1 LSTDTESLIPG
12 SGGTARGVSAPT
24 RDGARS
30 TGGSRP
36 AQNQPARNKRSE
48 GQWALGDHTPL
59 NPNEE
64 WKAKE
69 GGLAVRERVLS
80 TYAEQGF
87 ASIPGDDLRGRMRW
101 WGLYTQRK
109 PGIDGGRTASLEPH
123 ELDDEYFMMRVR
135 IDSGAVTLA
144 QLRVLADISTTY
156 ARGSADVTDR
166 QNIQY
171 HWIRI
176 EDVPAIWE
184 ALGKVRL
191 GSTEACGDTPR
202 VVLGSPVAG
211 VAADEIIDG
220 TPAIKAIVK
229 KFIGDP
235 DLANLPRKFKTA
247 VSGSPHQDVAH
258 EIHDIAFVGVVH
270 PDLGPGFDLWVG
282 GGLST
287 NPMLGQRLGAWV
299 PLDEVPD
306 VWHGVI
312 KIFRDYGYRRLRA
325 RARLKF
331 LMADWG
337 PEKFRQI
344 LEDDYLGRKLVD
356 GPAPAL
362 PPNGR
367 HDHVGVHRQKNG
379 KFYVGAAPIVGR
391 VSGEVL
397 AKLADA
403 AEKAGSNRVRF
414 TPEQKIV
421 ILDVAAKRVPDL
433 LDDLDAI
440 GLSARASAFRRGTM
454 ACTGIEF
461 CKLAIT
467 DTKKTATNLVAELED
482 RLADVPE
489 LFTLDGPS
497 LSINMNGCPNSC
509 ARAQIADIGLKGIQ
523 LPNPADPQG
532 PTVEGFQIHLGGGL
546 GVHAGFG
553 RKLRGLKTTSADLPD
568 FVERIVRRWLA
579 QRADDEAFAT
589 WVLRATEDDL
599 R

>member
-1 LSTDTESLIPG
+1 LSTET
-12 SGGTARGVSAPT
+12 
-24 RDGARS
+24 
-30 TGGSRP
+30 GSRP
-36 AQNQPARNKRSE
+36 ARSKRSE
-48 GQWALGDHTPL
+48 GQWALGEHTPL

-69 GGLAVRERVLS
+69 GGLAVRERVLT
-80 TYAEQGF
+80 TYAKEGF
-87 ASIPGDDLRGRMRW
+87 ASIPGEDLRGRMRW

-123 ELDDEYFMMRVR
+123 ELDDEYFMLRVR
-135 IDSGAVTLA
+135 IDGGAVTLS
-144 QLRVLADISTTY
+144 QLRTLADISTTY
-156 ARGSADVTDR
+156 ARGTADITDR

-176 EDVPAIWE
+176 EDMPAIWE
-184 ALGKVRL
+184 ALGKARL
-191 GSTEACGDTPR
+191 VTTEACGDTPR

-258 EIHDIAFVGVVH
+258 EIHDIAFVGVRH
-270 PDLGPGFDLWVG
+270 PEHGPGFDLWVG

-299 PLDEVPD
+299 PLDEIPD

-312 KIFRDYGYRRLRA
+312 KIFRDYGYRRLRS

-337 PEKFRQI
+337 PEKFREV
-344 LEDDYLGRKLVD
+344 LESPEYLDRKLVD
-356 GPAPAL
+356 GPAPQL
-362 PPNGR
+362 PPTGR

-379 KFYVGAAPIVGR
+379 KFYVGASPVVGR
-391 VSGEVL
+391 VSGDVL

-403 AEKAGSNRVRF
+403 AEKAGSNRLRF
-414 TPEQKIV
+414 TPQQKV
-421 ILDVAAKRVPDL
+421 VVLDVAAKRVPDL

-467 DTKKTATNLVAELED
+467 DTKQTATTLVTELEN

-489 LFTLDGPS
+489 FFTLDGPS

-523 LPNPADPQG
+523 VPDPADPQG

-553 RKLRGLKTTSADLPD
+553 RKLRGLKTTSAQLPD
-568 FVERIVRRWLA
+568 FVERIVRRWLV

-589 WVLRATEDDL
+589 WVIRADEADL

>member
-1 LSTDTESLIPG
+1 LSTDTENAAAG
-12 SGGTARGVSAPT
+12 AGKAAAGATAAATDALP
-24 RDGARS
+24 
-30 TGGSRP
+30 RP
-36 AQNQPARNKRSE
+36 ERNKRSE
-48 GQWALGDHTPL
+48 GQWALGERTPL
-59 NPNEE
+59 NPNEA

-69 GGLAVRERVLS
+69 GGLAVRDRVLS
-80 TYAEQGF
+80 TYAREGF

-101 WGLYTQRK
+101 WGLYTQRR
-109 PGIDGGRTASLEPH
+109 PGIDGGRTAVLEPH

-135 IDSGAVTLA
+135 IDGGAVTLA
-144 QLRVLADISTTY
+144 QLRTLADISTRY
-156 ARGSADVTDR
+156 ARGTADVTDR

-176 EDVPAIWE
+176 EDVPDIWE

-220 TPAIKAIVK
+220 TPAIRAIVK

-258 EIHDIAFVGVVH
+258 EIHDIAFIGVNH
-270 PDLGPGFDLWVG
+270 PEHGPGFDLWVG

-312 KIFRDYGYRRLRA
+312 KIFRDYGYRRLRS

-337 PEKFRQI
+337 PQKFREI
-344 LEDDYLGRKLVD
+344 LENDYLNRKLID
-356 GPAPAL
+356 GPPPPL

-379 KFYVGAAPIVGR
+379 KFYVGAAPVVGR
-391 VSGEVL
+391 VSGETL
-397 AKLADA
+397 DRLADA
-403 AEKAGSNRVRF
+403 AEQAGSNRIRF

-433 LDDLDAI
+433 LDALDAI
-440 GLSARASAFRRGTM
+440 ELSARASAFRRGTM
-454 ACTGIEF
+454 ACTGLEF

-467 DTKKTATNLVAELED
+467 DTKATATNLVAELEN

-497 LSINMNGCPNSC
+497 LSINLNGCPNSC
-509 ARAQIADIGLKGIQ
+509 ARAQIADIGLKGVQ
-523 LPNPADPQG
+523 LPNPDDPQG

-568 FVERIVRRWLA
+568 YVERIVRRWLA
-579 QRADDEAFAT
+579 QRADDEAFAS
-589 WVLRATEDDL
+589 WVVRAQEADL